1 MLSETQWDVI
11 VIGAGPAGLAAAVAA
26 HDKGARVCV
35 IEREDRPG
43 GVLKQCVHDGFG
55 LVRFGERLTGP
66 EYAYRYIRML
76 RERQIPAFSQTFV
89 LEMEKR
95 ADHFKIVVQNR
106 QGVMELT
113 GRAVVSAT
121 GCRERTSRQVFI
133 HGERPA
139 GVFTAGTVQHF
150 VNLKGYLP
158 TRRCVILGSGDIG
171 LIMARRL
178 TLEGAEVEGV
188 YEIKAEPS
196 GLMRNVTQCLE
207 DYRIPLHLSTT
218 VTSVHGRS
226 RVEGVSVCRVDS
238 GGRPLADT
246 ERFVEC
252 DALVLSVGLIPEN
265 DMLDALDVV
274 IDPHT
279 AGPVVDQRLMTLV
292 DGLFVCGNALHVND
306 LADHVSEGGETAGG
320 AAALYAQGV
329 RPERHLV
336 PVTARGSLL
345 YAVPQLIDTNAG
357 GNAIVYFRSS
367 RTMRQAFL
375 SVTAG
380 SREILSRRYPVVRP
394 PEMERL
400 VVPLPARAKKDAAFG
415 IKLEG

>member
-1 MLSETQWDVI
+1 MQSERQWDVI
-11 VIGAGPAGLAAAVAA
+11 VIGAGPAGLAAAVSA
-26 HDKGARVCV
+26 HDQGARVCV

-66 EYAYRYIRML
+66 EYAYRYIRMV
-76 RERQIPAFSQTFV
+76 RERQIPVLAQTFV
-89 LEMEKR
+89 LELEKR
-95 ADHFKIVVQNR
+95 GDHFAIVVQNSR
-106 QGVMELT
+106 GVMRLT
-113 GRAVVSAT
+113 APAVVSAT

-133 HGERPA
+133 HGDRPA

-178 TLEGAEVEGV
+178 TLEGAQVEGV

-196 GLMRNVTQCLE
+196 GLTRNVTQCLE
-207 DYRIPLHLSTT
+207 DYHIPLHLSTT

-226 RVEGVSVCRVDS
+226 RVDGVTVCRVDS
-238 GGRPLADT
+238 IGRPLADS
-246 ERFVEC
+246 ERLIEC

-265 DMLDALDVV
+265 DILDALGVV

-292 DGLFVCGNALHVND
+292 GGLFVCGNALHVND
-306 LADHVSEGGETAGG
+306 LADHVSEGGETAGRE
-320 AAALYAQGV
+320 AARYAQGV
-329 RPERHLV
+329 RPDRHLV
-336 PVTARGSLL
+336 PVTARGNLL
-345 YAVPQLIDTNAG
+345 YAVPQVIDTNAQG
-357 GNAIVYFRSS
+357 DAIVYFRSS
-367 RTMRQAFL
+367 RTMRQARL

-380 SREILSRRYPVVRP
+380 GREILSRRYPVVRP

-400 VVPLPARAKKDAAFG
+400 LVSLPAWQEKDAGLG
-415 IKLEG
+415 IELEG